1 MATEFNPIFAAGDV
15 VRLNSG
21 SPDLT
26 VIHTWPTM
34 DPATALSDP
43 KTVNYVRVA
52 WVDAYGEPQD
62 ADLPEVCFTKVVSEE
77 LTDIFS
83 AIFSNGFGEPI
94 ALNPPENFEDD
105 DQSGIGI
112 GGGN

>member
-52 WVDAYGEPQD
+52 WVNADGDPQD

-77 LTDIFS
+77 LTSLFT
-83 AIFSNGFGEPI
+83 AIFGEAVG
-94 ALNPPENFEDD
+94 ALNPPESFEDD
-105 DQSGIGI
+105 DQGGIGI

>member
-1 MATEFNPIFAAGDV
+1 MAIEFTPIFTAGDV

-34 DPATALSDP
+34 DPADP
-43 KTVNYVRVA
+43 GKTVNYTRVA
-52 WVDAYGEPQD
+52 WVDADGEPQD

-77 LTDIFS
+77 LTSLFT
-83 AIFSNGFGEPI
+83 AIFGEAI
-94 ALNPPENFEDD
+94 SALNPPENFEDD
-105 DQSGIGI
+105 GQGSIGI
-112 GGGN
+112 GGGR